1 MRYRHLRRTAL
12 AASAAVACLV
22 IVAALAVR
30 LAESAAVTRRVVRW
44 VEQVAGAAVGGRVA
58 IGELGWQFMPPRL
71 VVRDVT
77 VEAPGVAARLE
88 RASVALSAFQL
99 VRRTLVVDSLE
110 VDGLHLD
117 LTRPIPAQSSS
128 GGGGWVRFRVGQADL
143 RRITV
148 AGAELPHDLGLGVRG
163 LDASWTTRRGPPR
176 GFVRASRVELK
187 VPGLEPVAV
196 AVEAR
201 AIADGDLELPRWR
214 LRGRGLDLEG
224 HGRLSRGGG
233 SRLTG
238 EGSLDLAE
246 LDRVVHA
253 GGVLEGRSTV
263 AVTLAVADALRLD
276 AHVRSPSL
284 SAAGFRLGDV
294 SGTVTL
300 AEGRLLGRL
309 DGATFCGGR
318 VSGSY
323 ILGHLGPPYPHRV
336 EVTGGG
342 LALARLLAAI
352 GVPAAGLSAA
362 VEAHATLQW
371 NGLGL
376 PQGRGRASAQ
386 MVRAPGPLQVA
397 GTLDVELTGDGVLRF
412 SGRQLSIGD
421 SIVTW
426 QGPLR
431 LGDWEPAWSIRAEP
445 GVLEQIIP
453 LVNRWL
459 GSEVLPGSIR
469 GRGVLQVTLTGPWR
483 QLAVNVRLDAHPVAY
498 PPMVLDRLVCEAT
511 IADQKVVF
519 GPTRFGIGGG
529 SGEVEGRITW
539 AEGAGDDQLDLLIRA
554 DDVPVDTV
562 ASWIDESG
570 VAEGT
575 ASFTGRLSGPIASP
589 RGSWALALSD
599 VALAGHSLG
608 SGSSA
613 VDLAEGV
620 FTARAL
626 AFAGG
631 LEGTASW
638 AVHENSVSGQLR
650 WPGMTLADFGSA
662 ATALVGE
669 RADARLD
676 FTLSGSGPAA
686 GVLELS
692 TDDGATLEVTADPT
706 GVEGR
711 LTLADAAS
719 ASVRLERR
727 EDGGL
732 EGDGEI
738 VVPEVARLVARLD
751 PEAGVPLSGVARI
764 SGHVTWPPDAAPQIA
779 GRLETLNLKLEDRP
793 VHLIEPAAFTV
804 TSDGFSTAGLRL
816 ELLDDEVFVRGAVTA
831 DGHVSGNVSGTIDL
845 LLLRFLLPE
854 WEGAGRATGVVEL
867 LGTVDRPHLEGIA
880 KVSQV
885 SFRIPGGREV
895 VSSIDGTVLFSQ
907 DEIGLEGMT
916 FRFMRGTGSGG
927 GRIGFAGDVPD
938 LNLAGTIAN
947 LEYPLF
953 PGLEPRLGGRFRL
966 EGPVDGLELSGELE
980 VRQATLRRKDD
991 LATIIA
997 DWFLAS
1003 SPPAEE
1009 GGLKLD
1015 LRIEADRTLEAR
1027 TGFIRV
1033 VGSASLAVT
1042 GTSNHPEVT
1051 GTVEFLEGGDF
1062 TFQGVRYELDRA
1074 VVTFTDPTRL
1084 NPFLDIVARA
1094 WIDTYQLEVRLT
1106 GTVDRLVPVV
1116 TSDPPL
1122 PENELMTMLAFGRS
1136 GSGLGGASL
1145 GMGVA
1150 SSLLA
1155 RELNSEL
1162 ERRTRELLPI
1172 DQLRVDPFAEASTG
1186 NPTARVTVVKQLS
1199 PNWSLMLQ
1207 SNLSAN
1213 REEVVVLRWFLG
1225 QGVFLEAT
1233 RDVDGSVGLDL
1244 KLRRR
1249 Y

>member
-22 IVAALAVR
+22 IVAALAVH
-30 LAESAAVTRRVVRW
+30 LAHGAAVTRRVARW
-44 VEQVAGAAVGGRVA
+44 VEGVVSAAVSGRVE
-58 IGELGWQFMPPRL
+58 IGELGWQLVPPR
-71 VVRDVT
+71 VVLRNVT
-77 VEAPGVAARLE
+77 VEAPGLSARLE

-99 VRRTLVVDSLE
+99 VRRTLVVDNIE

-117 LTRPIPAQSSS
+117 LTRPVPAQAMSD
-128 GGGGWVRFRVGQADL
+128 GGGWLRFRVGQADL

-148 AGAELPHDLGLGVRG
+148 EGVELPGGLGLGVRG
-163 LDASWTTRRGPPR
+163 LDASWTTRRGSPR
-176 GFVRASRVELK
+176 GFVRAARVEVR
-187 VPGLEPVAV
+187 VPGLEPVTV

-201 AIADGDLELPRWR
+201 AVADGEIELRHWRVRGKGLE
-214 LRGRGLDLEG
+214 LEG
-224 HGRLSRGGG
+224 HGHLSRGKGSELVGG
-233 SRLTG
+233 G
-238 EGSLDLAE
+238 ALDLAE

-253 GGVLEGRSTV
+253 SGVLEGVSTV
-263 AVTLAVADALRLD
+263 DLELRAADTIRLN
-276 AHVRSPSL
+276 AHIRSPSL
-284 SAAGFRLGDV
+284 SAAGFRLRDV
-294 SGTVTL
+294 SGSVTL
-300 AEGRLLGRL
+300 EQGRLLGRL
-309 DGATFCGGR
+309 DSASFCGGR

-323 ILGHLGPPYPHRV
+323 DLEHIGPPYSHRV
-336 EVTGGG
+336 EVTGEG
-342 LALARLLAAI
+342 LSLARLLGAI
-352 GVPAAGLSAA
+352 GVPAAGLSAS
-362 VEAHATLQW
+362 VDTTTRLEW

-376 PQGRGRASAQ
+376 PHGKGRGTARLA
-386 MVRAPGPLQVA
+386 RAPGTLPVA
-397 GTLDVELTGDGVLRF
+397 GSLDIELAGDAVLRF
-412 SGRQLSIGD
+412 SGQHLAIGD

-431 LGDWEPAWSIRAEP
+431 LGDWEPAWSLRAEP

-453 LVNRWL
+453 LVNRWV
-459 GSEVLPGSIR
+459 GSEVLPESIR
-469 GRGVLQVTLTGPWR
+469 GIGVLQVTVAGPWH
-483 QLAVNVRLDAHPVAY
+483 QLAVDVRLDAHPVAY

-511 IADQKVVF
+511 IADQAVVF
-519 GPTRFGIGGG
+519 GPTRFGIGTG

-539 AEGAGDDQLDLLIRA
+539 AESAGADQIDLLIRG
-554 DDVPVDTV
+554 DEVPLNTV
-562 ASWIDESG
+562 AGWIDSSG
-570 VAEGT
+570 VIAGT
-575 ASFTGRLSGPIASP
+575 GSFTGRLTGPIASP

-599 VALAGHSLG
+599 VAVAGRSLG

-613 VDLAEGV
+613 VDLAGAV

-626 AFAGG
+626 AFDGG
-631 LEGTASW
+631 LEGSMSW
-638 AVHENSVSGQLR
+638 AVNEGTVSGRLE
-650 WPGMTLADFGSA
+650 WPGMALTGFGSM
-662 ATALVGE
+662 TTDLVGE

-676 FTLSGSGPAA
+676 FTLSQDGPATGSLVLTTGD
-686 GVLELS
+686 GV
-692 TDDGATLEVTADPT
+692 TLEASADPA
-706 GVEGR
+706 GIDGR
-711 LTLADAAS
+711 LTLADAAT

-727 EDGGL
+727 DDGGL

-751 PEAGVPLSGVARI
+751 PEAGVPLSGTARI
-764 SGHVTWPPDAAPQIA
+764 SGHVSWPPGAAPEIA
-779 GRLETLNLKLEDRP
+779 GRLERLDLKLEDRP

-804 TSDGFSTAGLRL
+804 TSDGFSTTGLRL
-816 ELLDDEVFVRGAVTA
+816 ALLDDEVFARGEVTA
-831 DGHVSGNVSGTIDL
+831 DGRVSGNLSGTIDL

-867 LGTVDRPHLEGIA
+867 LGSVDRPHLEGIA
-880 KVSQV
+880 RVSQV

-895 VSSIDGTVLFSQ
+895 VSGVDGTVLFSQ
-907 DEIGLEGMT
+907 DEVGLEGMT

-927 GRIGFAGDVPD
+927 GRIGFAGAVPD
-938 LNLAGTIAN
+938 LTLTGTIAN

-953 PGLEPRLGGRFRL
+953 PGLEPRLAGRFRL
-966 EGPVDGLELSGELE
+966 EGPFDGLELSGELE
-980 VRQATLRRKDD
+980 VRQALLRRKDD

-1033 VGSASLAVT
+1033 VGSAAIAVT

-1051 GTVEFLEGGDF
+1051 GNVEFLEGGDF

-1094 WIDTYQLEVRLT
+1094 WIDAYQVEVRLT

-1122 PENELMTMLAFGRS
+1122 PEDQLMAMLAFGRS
-1136 GSGLGGASL
+1136 GNGLGGAGL

-1162 ERRTRELLPI
+1162 ERRARELLPI
-1172 DQLRVDPFAEASTG
+1172 DQVRVDPFAEASTG

-1199 PNWSLMLQ
+1199 PNWSLMVQ

-1225 QGVFLEAT
+1225 QGVFLEAI
-1233 RDVDGSVGLDL
+1233 RDVDGTVGLDL